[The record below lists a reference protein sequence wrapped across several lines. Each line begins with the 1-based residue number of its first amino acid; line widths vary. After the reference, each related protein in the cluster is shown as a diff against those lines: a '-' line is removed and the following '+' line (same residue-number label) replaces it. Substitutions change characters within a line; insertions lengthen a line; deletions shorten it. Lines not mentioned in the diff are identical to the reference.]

1 MRGRKVKKRRILGK
15 NKEESDNL
23 WHNVTRSVVP
33 YSLHKNKIP
42 ITSVFSVKKISEK
55 ESPQKILRKVPL
67 PSSIVK
73 KSLPVGL
80 DRSTEMKL
88 RRGQLPLEGRLDLH
102 GMTQGEA
109 FDRLFR
115 FIKSSVLKKK
125 RTVLVIT
132 GKGGLQSEGV
142 LKRMLPFWLE
152 NPELEKYVITVTQA
166 APKDGGSGAFYI
178 RLRK

>member
-1 MRGRKVKKRRILGK
+1 MKKRRILEKGK
-15 NKEESDNL
+15 DKSDDL
-23 WHNVTRSVVP
+23 WHNVTRSIVP
-33 YSLHKNKIP
+33 YSLHKNAIP
-42 ITSVFSVKKISEK
+42 ITSVFSVKKNSEK
-55 ESPQKILRKVPL
+55 SSLKKTLRKV
-67 PSSIVK
+67 SSLGSTAG

-80 DRSTEMKL
+80 DRSTETKL
-88 RRGQLPLEGRLDLH
+88 RRGQIQLEGRLDLH

-142 LKRMLPFWLE
+142 LKRMLPLWLE
-152 NPELEKYVITVTQA
+152 NPELEKHVIALIQA
-166 APKDGGSGAFYI
+166 APKDGGAGAFYI